1 ALHHLVGDAA
11 PQHRPALVHEAGVE
25 VVCLVVGDPL
35 AVVDTS
41 VQRDVDGEGQE
52 SHGEDCMTRLPAG
65 PIAPPAA
72 GIQLQFGPHGYPSSR
87 AGSSASMSRLG
98 GGRTWWPHCE
108 FTRIKH
114 CANDPP
120 QKD

>member
-1 ALHHLVGDAA
+1 M
-11 PQHRPALVHEAGVE
+11 
-25 VVCLVVGDPL
+25 CLVVGDPL

-41 VQRDVDGEGQE
+41 VQRDVGGEGQE

-87 AGSSASMSRLG
+87 AGSRKVEGTISGAVAWPTGSRSKGACTLIALATVKRSRRNWVG
-98 GGRTWWPHCE
+98 V
-108 FTRIKH
+108 F
-114 CANDPP
+114 AYLA
-120 QKD
+120 